1 MLLCGFSARSVG
13 PAVADYQV
21 SWHSVAVADRDQA
34 SLLYLIKRLE
44 LAVRKQLDAVVA
56 PAGLTVV
63 QYTALTAL
71 ERHPG
76 MTAAAL
82 ARHSFVAAQTTAELV
97 RGLEERGL
105 VVREPDPASRRQTRI
120 SLTAA
125 GRSLL
130 KELREP
136 VAAIERAMV
145 GERLD
150 GRRVEVAGALEA
162 MRRALESS

>member
-1 MLLCGFSARSVG
+1 MVEGDG
-13 PAVADYQV
+13 
-21 SWHSVAVADRDQA
+21 A

-44 LAVRKQLDAVVA
+44 LAVRKRLDAVVA
-56 PAGLTVV
+56 PEGLTVV

-97 RGLEERGL
+97 RVLEARGL
-105 VVREPDPASRRQTRI
+105 IQREPDPSSRRQVRI

-125 GRSLL
+125 GGALL
-130 KELREP
+130 ERLRES
-136 VAAIERAMV
+136 VAAIERSMLADRAKE
-145 GERLD
+145 GSRGIRRTLD
-150 GRRVEVAGALEA
+150 E
-162 MRRALESS
+162 MRRALES

>member
-1 MLLCGFSARSVG
+1 MVDGDG
-13 PAVADYQV
+13 T
-21 SWHSVAVADRDQA
+21 

-97 RGLEERGL
+97 RALEARRLIER
-105 VVREPDPASRRQTRI
+105 RPDPASRRQVRI
-120 SLTAA
+120 ALTPEGETLLA
-125 GRSLL
+125 G
-130 KELREP
+130 LREP
-136 VAAIERAMV
+136 VAAIERSMLADRST
-145 GERLD
+145 GQSREIRSTLD
-150 GRRVEVAGALEA
+150 E
-162 MRRALESS
+162 MRRALES

>member
-1 MLLCGFSARSVG
+1 
-13 PAVADYQV
+13 VADGE
-21 SWHSVAVADRDQA
+21 QA

-44 LAVRKQLDAVVA
+44 LAVRKRLDAVVA

-97 RGLEERGL
+97 RGLEARGL
-105 VVREPDPASRRQTRI
+105 IVREPDPASRRQTPI
-120 SLTAA
+120 SLTEA

-130 KELREP
+130 DGLREP
-136 VAAIERAMV
+136 VAAIERSMLA
-145 GERLD
+145 ERQT
-150 GRRVEVAGALEA
+150 RRQDAATTLEA
-162 MRRALESS
+162 MRRALES